1 MIVSNEFIC
10 YILIIFQLTLSC
22 LEHLLNEIDDEREF
36 IDVGEYEA
44 KSKMQQYEPSSNPS
58 ESIQDSTILYAMINL
73 CIRKIQ

>member
-1 MIVSNEFIC
+1 
-10 YILIIFQLTLSC
+10 